1 MLDLLHVGSFC
12 IRTSRTHLPQTVT
25 LGFLIP
31 FLLSFFLR
39 RSTTR
44 ILNRFSGDIEV
55 IDNELG
61 SAMAQVFSSL
71 MNVIGALIA
80 IVAATNGTFAP
91 VAVPIII
98 GTRKS
103 RTRESREHAVQ
114 MGIVWM

>member
-1 MLDLLHVGSFC
+1 MLGPSVYVLHVHTCHRLSLSVF
-12 IRTSRTHLPQTVT
+12 QY
-25 LGFLIP
+25 GFLIP

-114 MGIVWM
+114 MGIVWV